1 MTGSPKTIGSKIH
14 ALSDR
19 RGRPLSVAV
28 SAANTNDAAALK
40 PLVMAIPA
48 IKSRPSPRRP
58 GALHATNSPNDEEV
72 ELPGS
77 YYNTKHQ
84 VSELESLMR
93 KLPDASSPL
102 RPPRRGRV
110 PGTAKQLES
119 HQIQELISA
128 YTAGATVYLLGD
140 RFGIDRRTVSQILH
154 RHGVPMRRRGLSP
167 AQIDEAVRLYE
178 AGLSLMET
186 GLRFDASAGTV
197 RRVLVAR
204 GVKVRSP
211 YHHMQESA
219 STHS

>member
-1 MTGSPKTIGSKIH
+1 MLILPARPQPHRQGVNPTLGSPVLERTFSQPPDSTTPQAEG
-14 ALSDR
+14 LG
-19 RGRPLSVAV
+19 RG
-28 SAANTNDAAALK
+28 LK
-40 PLVMAIPA
+40 DV
-48 IKSRPSPRRP
+48 
-58 GALHATNSPNDEEV
+58 DVV

-77 YYNTKHQ
+77 YYNTKQQ
-84 VSELESLMR
+84 VSELESLLR

-110 PGTAKQLES
+110 PRTAKQLES
-119 HQIQELISA
+119 HQVQELISA
-128 YTAGATVYLLGD
+128 YPAGATVYQLGD

-167 AQIDEAVRLYE
+167 DQIDEAVRLYE

-197 RRVLVAR
+197 RRVLVAH
-204 GVKVRSP
+204 GVKMRSP